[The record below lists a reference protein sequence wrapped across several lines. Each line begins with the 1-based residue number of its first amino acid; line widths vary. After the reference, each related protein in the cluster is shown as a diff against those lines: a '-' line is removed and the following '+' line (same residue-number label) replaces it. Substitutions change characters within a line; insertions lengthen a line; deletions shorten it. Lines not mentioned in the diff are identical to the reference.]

1 MREKR
6 AAIVG
11 RWIVRRYIYRME
23 QVRPDGFVITDDRAR
38 IDVARVHRWL
48 SEESYW
54 AAGSSLD
61 VVTRSIQ
68 GSISLGCFA
77 PDGQQVGIT
86 RLITDGAVFAL
97 ISDVFVDSEYRGL
110 GLGKFLVQTA
120 VEHPEVQGVRRMLLA
135 TSDAHELYR
144 RFGFSELSTPER
156 WMEMRSSSTLGAPP
170 RL

>member
-1 MREKR
+1 
-6 AAIVG
+6 
-11 RWIVRRYIYRME
+11 VRRYICRME
-23 QVRPDGFVITDDRAR
+23 LVRPDGFVVTDDRAR

-68 GSISLGCFA
+68 GSITLGCFA
-77 PDGQQVGIT
+77 LDGVQVGIT

-110 GLGKFLVQTA
+110 GLGKFLVQSA

-144 RFGFSELSTPER
+144 KFGFGGLSNPER
-156 WMEMRSSSTLGAPP
+156 WMEMRPSSTPASVEAIST
-170 RL
+170 